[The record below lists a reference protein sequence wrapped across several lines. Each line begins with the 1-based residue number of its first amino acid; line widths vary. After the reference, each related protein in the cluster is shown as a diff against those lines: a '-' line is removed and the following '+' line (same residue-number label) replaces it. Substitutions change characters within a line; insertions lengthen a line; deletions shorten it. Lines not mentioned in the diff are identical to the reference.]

1 MNRRASFIPSPQPVR
16 ARLNLQRST
25 SRGRNRGGTQVERI
39 NPYWSDSLFSAR
51 LFSRKYLRGIIR
63 NTEVSTGLPAD
74 PVETQN
80 TRQVLSV
87 GQACLDN
94 DQAQSFLG
102 STEISTAVF
111 RRYIEISTEI
121 STEDGCIR
129 FSTQIVLGFPPR
141 RESAIVRA

>member
-1 MNRRASFIPSPQPVR
+1 MKDESGHQCDTAKNIIRNTLTKIDGSKRMNRRASFIPSPQPVR

-94 DQAQSFLG
+94 DPG
-102 STEISTAVF
+102 SAFPWLYENF
-111 RRYIEISTEI
+111 Y
-121 STEDGCIR
+121 GC
-129 FSTQIVLGFPPR
+129 F
-141 RESAIVRA
+141 